1 MVVDLLDEL
10 NSLVELL
17 LLDVGSSGED
27 DRTCVLDLVLVELGE
42 VLEIYLALAGIDNGD
57 GAADLGAFNSLD
69 CLRLR
74 ARLRCGRDGNG
85 R

>member
-42 VLEIYLALAGIDNGD
+42 VLEVYLALAGIDYCYCS
-57 GAADLGAFNSLD
+57 ADLCVLD
-69 CLRLR
+69 LL
-74 ARLRCGRDGNG
+74 NG
-85 R
+85 CDYIGELAYA